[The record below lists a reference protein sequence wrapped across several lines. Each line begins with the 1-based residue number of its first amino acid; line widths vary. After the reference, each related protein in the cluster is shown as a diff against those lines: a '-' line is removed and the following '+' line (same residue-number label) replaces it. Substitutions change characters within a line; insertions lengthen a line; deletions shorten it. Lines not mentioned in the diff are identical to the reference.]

1 MTTSGSALAS
11 QVLALHLTGDWR
23 QLDTAA
29 GLSQQQTMVSC
40 KATSTGSGALLL
52 SLLFCLVLYSSH
64 LQVSAGRGLLSAL
77 KPRSGVPSMF
87 SVSLANKAGGRGHIM
102 LEGEEPLGANTI
114 PKGDRTLE
122 LEDAVLDSEQ
132 PEVSLPLL
140 EDLEVVVVWDHDKQ
154 RGKISE
160 LRSQIDD
167 QQALLQP
174 NERVTLT
181 GTLKGYEKGETMVN
195 FVVSVD
201 SFFGLIL
208 LPWEHSNGDVVTR
221 YFQIESFPGEAH
233 IGASYESFKPDLP
246 INDVVV
252 EPTVMETDGMGS
264 DVPESDDTDSTVS
277 EADGKDSI
285 VSESDDSDSTVS
297 EADTDSTVSEA
308 DTDNTVSES
317 DPDVQQDAAAAF
329 IPLSMPAV
337 AVDNPSIP
345 KKPKHDRRKLQ
356 QSTLT
361 RVDILILY
369 TAAASRAMG
378 GDSASVNKISSMI
391 TTANQIY
398 ANSKINMRLNLV
410 AAERVTYI
418 EDPRKPTS
426 LDDLFEGKVPG
437 ALAMREQY
445 GADIVQ
451 MVTVDQAYCGI
462 GYKPLVGR
470 LNSRYA
476 LSVVQTQCMGTTAA
490 HEIGHNFGC
499 NHDYYSNNR
508 RDKYNGLSRCDIPS
522 KDRFRT
528 VLSYGCEDGSSPQEL
543 FYISNPDV
551 TVMRGSSTY
560 SVGDART
567 ANCSCSS
574 PNVCASFGGL
584 DVCCSSDYPTWC
596 GGETCYRSNYQCP
609 TSSGREYCPGGGFCT
624 GSTVCSSW
632 GNQDTCC
639 SSDYPVWCGSD
650 TCYRSGTTCP
660 SNTRQYCKSGSYCS
674 ASRVC
679 AYAGRYETCCPADFP
694 TWCGGNSCLR
704 QGTSCRGRLL
714 SELLA
719 GDDSATPVPATP
731 VSVKVAYDA
740 APGQMT
746 DDSTDVSLASP
757 VFHNSED
764 VTVDVQAAVAG
775 AKKDAPKDLFVE
787 VSMGVSPVIVKE
799 E

>member
-1 MTTSGSALAS
+1 MLPSGAYWTRQRWILRSREIMMALMKA
-11 QVLALHLTGDWR
+11 
-23 QLDTAA
+23 QLERLVGYD
-29 GLSQQQTMVSC
+29 GEGSIQRQTMASHR
-40 KATSTGSGALLL
+40 ATNTGLGALLL
-52 SLLFCLVLYSSH
+52 SLLFCLVLHSSH

-77 KPRSGVPSMF
+77 KPGSGVPSMF
-87 SVSLANKAGGRGHIM
+87 SVSLANKAGGRGRIM

-114 PKGDRTLE
+114 PKGDL

-154 RGKISE
+154 PGKIRE
-160 LRSQIDD
+160 LRSQIGD

-201 SFFGLIL
+201 SFFGLIM
-208 LPWEHSNGDVVTR
+208 LPWEQSNGDMVTR

-233 IGASYESFKPDLP
+233 IGVSYESFKPDLP
-246 INDVVV
+246 TNDVVV
-252 EPTVMETDGMGS
+252 EPSVMETDGMES
-264 DVPESDDTDSTVS
+264 DVPESNDTDFSVLESDEKDSIVSESDDTDSTVS
-277 EADGKDSI
+277 ESA
-285 VSESDDSDSTVS
+285 
-297 EADTDSTVSEA
+297 
-308 DTDNTVSES
+308 
-317 DPDVQQDAAAAF
+317 PDVQQDAAAAF

-337 AVDNPSIP
+337 AVNNPSIP
-345 KKPKHDRRKLQ
+345 QKPEHDRRKLQ
-356 QSTLT
+356 QSRPT

-398 ANSKINMRLNLV
+398 ANSEINMRLNLV

-426 LDDLFEGKVPG
+426 LDDLFDGKVPSAF
-437 ALAMREQY
+437 ALREQY
-445 GADIVQ
+445 GADLVQ

-462 GYKPLVGR
+462 GYTPLVGR
-470 LNSRYA
+470 LNRLYA

-490 HEIGHNFGC
+490 HEIAHNFGC

-522 KDRFRT
+522 RDRFRT
-528 VLSYGCEDGSSPQEL
+528 VLSYGCEDRSSPQEL

-551 TVMRGSSTY
+551 TVMRGSS
-560 SVGDART
+560 G
-567 ANCSCSS
+567 
-574 PNVCASFGGL
+574 
-584 DVCCSSDYPTWC
+584 YPTWC
-596 GGETCYRSNYQCP
+596 GGDTCYRSNYQCP
-609 TSSGREYCPGGGFCT
+609 TSSGREYCPSGGFCT

-650 TCYRSGTTCP
+650 TCYRPGTTCP
-660 SNTRQYCKSGSYCS
+660 SDTRQYCKSGSYCS

-694 TWCGGNSCLR
+694 IWCGGNFCLR

-719 GDDSATPVPATP
+719 GDDSATPVPATQ
-731 VSVKVAYDA
+731 VSVEVAYDA
-740 APGQMT
+740 VPGQMA
-746 DDSTDVSLASP
+746 DNSMDVSPASP
-757 VFHNSED
+757 VFHDTED
-764 VTVDVQAAVAG
+764 VTVDVQADVAG
-775 AKKDAPKDLFVE
+775 AKKDGPKEAFVE
-787 VSMGVSPVIVKE
+787 VSMAVSPVIVKA
-799 E
+799 

>member
-1 MTTSGSALAS
+1 MAS
-11 QVLALHLTGDWR
+11 CTATKTGPGAVLLP
-23 QLDTAA
+23 
-29 GLSQQQTMVSC
+29 
-40 KATSTGSGALLL
+40 
-52 SLLFCLVLYSSH
+52 LLFCLVLHSSH

-87 SVSLANKAGGRGHIM
+87 SVSLANRAEGRGGIM

-114 PKGDRTLE
+114 PKGEYSRTLE

-154 RGKISE
+154 PGKINE
-160 LRSQIDD
+160 LRGQIDD

-201 SFFGLIL
+201 SFFGLIM
-208 LPWEHSNGDVVTR
+208 LPWEQSSGDVVTR

-233 IGASYESFKPDLP
+233 IGVSYESFKPDLP
-246 INDVVV
+246 TNDVVV
-252 EPTVMETDGMGS
+252 EPTDMESDGTGS
-264 DVPESDDTDSTVS
+264 DVPESDDKDSVVLESDDQDSTVS
-277 EADGKDSI
+277 E
-285 VSESDDSDSTVS
+285 SD
-297 EADTDSTVSEA
+297 DTDSTVL
-308 DTDNTVSES
+308 ES
-317 DPDVQQDAAAAF
+317 GGDPDVQQDATAAF

-337 AVDNPSIP
+337 AVNNASIP
-345 KKPKHDRRKLQ
+345 QKPEHDRRKLQ

-378 GDSASVNKISSMI
+378 GDSASLNKISSMI
-391 TTANQIY
+391 TIANQIY

-410 AAERVTYI
+410 AAERVAYI
-418 EDPRKPTS
+418 EDPRYLRGRSSVPLHCKTRNPTS
-426 LDDLFEGKVPG
+426 LGLSKVPG
-437 ALAMREQY
+437 ALALRAEY

-462 GYKPLVGR
+462 GYTPLVGR

-476 LSVVQTQCMGTTAA
+476 LSVVQTQCMTTTSA

-522 KDRFRT
+522 KDRFKT
-528 VLSYGCEDGSSPQEL
+528 VLSYGCEDGSSIQEL

-551 TVMRGSSTY
+551 TVMRGSSSY
-560 SVGDART
+560 SAGDART

-596 GGETCYRSNYQCP
+596 GGDTCYRSNFQCP
-609 TSSGREYCPGGGFCT
+609 TSSGRDYCPSGGFCT

-632 GNQDTCC
+632 ENQDTCC

-650 TCYRSGTTCP
+650 ACYRSGTTCP
-660 SNTRQYCKSGSYCS
+660 SYTRQYCKSGSYCS

-679 AYAGRYETCCPADFP
+679 AYSGRFETCCPADFP

-704 QGTSCRGRLL
+704 QGTSCRARFL

-719 GDDSATPVPATP
+719 GDDSATPVPATQ
-731 VSVKVAYDA
+731 VSVEVAYDA
-740 APGQMT
+740 APGQMA
-746 DDSTDVSLASP
+746 DDSTDVNPASP
-757 VFHNSED
+757 VFHDTGD
-764 VTVDVQAAVAG
+764 VTVDVQADVAG
-775 AKKDAPKDLFVE
+775 AKKDGPKEAFVE
-787 VSMGVSPVIVKE
+787 VSMGFSPVIVKE